1 MCTVQNF
8 IQKKKKNIRKT
19 SRKRQIVGYWMEKGN
34 FVQHTLPPFLLHFLS
49 ILERLN
55 FGGPREKTAGPHHFS
70 LPLPF
75 STKHTIFLL
84 IHDYACR
91 NFIYSLLTRVLIC
104 LAWTNLA
111 IRIYIHYSSYLAE
124 NTFIFFI
131 MSAVINLCY

>member
-1 MCTVQNF
+1 MCTVKNF
-8 IQKKKKNIRKT
+8 ILKKKKKKNIRKT

-75 STKHTIFLL
+75 STKHPSHLFSLILSTFFFFFFFFFSVLPKIHPTKHTIFLL

-104 LAWTNLA
+104 LA
-111 IRIYIHYSSYLAE
+111 
-124 NTFIFFI
+124 
-131 MSAVINLCY
+131 